1 MKYNRRFLATCL
13 AGAMMVGFTACGSD
27 AGSTFPEAGA
37 DTQTSGA
44 ADGKIRLGFSSAAF
58 SDEWCK
64 NLAESYKELAAS
76 EYPQF
81 EVIVLDGQ
89 IDAEKQI
96 NTIDSLIQQGMD
108 YIAVQPLGGTS
119 TALKQVNDAG
129 IPLFCV
135 DMVPEDASLV
145 WTQIGVDETM
155 FGKLQADALAE
166 VLPENG
172 TVCIVMNKLG
182 MNSQIYRT
190 QGFEEQIAS
199 IRPDVKILDAQTSD
213 SDTAKAM
220 NLVEDWLQ
228 RFGEDGVNAIVS
240 QSAQS
245 TQGIVESL
253 KAHNLVGKV
262 NVASVDCPSP
272 SGPEWLES
280 KATVVDV
287 FYDYTALARATF
299 DAILRYEETGKQ
311 EESIMIDPVAVT
323 VDNCADYK

>member
-1 MKYNRRFLATCL
+1 MMKRYQRTLAALL
-13 AGAMMVGFTACGSD
+13 AGAMALSLTACGGSSGDETAEQSGGESGSD
-27 AGSTFPEAGA
+27 S
-37 DTQTSGA
+37 
-44 ADGKIRLGFSSAAF
+44 GKIQFGFSSAAF

-64 NLAESYKELAAS
+64 NLAETYEELAATD
-76 EYPQF
+76 YPQF
-81 EVIVLDGQ
+81 EVTILDGQ
-89 IDAEKQI
+89 LDAEKQI

-108 YIAVQPLGGTS
+108 YIAVQPLNGTS
-119 TALKQVNDAG
+119 TALKRVNDEG

-135 DMVPEDASLV
+135 DMVPDDSSLT

-155 FGKLQADALAE
+155 FGKMQADALAE

-190 QGFEEQIAS
+190 QGFEERIAEL
-199 IRPDVKILDAQTSD
+199 RPDVKILDKQTSD

-228 RFGEDGVNAIVS
+228 RFGEDGINAVVS

-253 KAHNLVGKV
+253 KAHGLDGKV
-262 NVASVDCPSP
+262 FVASVDCPSP

-280 KATVVDV
+280 GATIVDV
-287 FYDYTALARATF
+287 FYDYSALARATF
-299 DAILRYEETGKQ
+299 DSILTYEESGEQ
-311 EESIMIDPVAVT
+311 EENVMIDPVAVT